1 VKIKNELASNGLEKL
16 DVVEVIKSGF
26 CRAVWLQHIDG
37 VDTYTNPKRGWGWVH
52 SHNEAVILTTGDRE
66 AKVSPNSSPRPLRIK
81 QRMGDTDLLTLAE
94 QVYWLSEMQ
103 VGSTQTIRLPITT
116 YYADRAAEFAQE
128 GLLPRGIQ
136 RDKRLWFL

>member
-1 VKIKNELASNGLEKL
+1 
-16 DVVEVIKSGF
+16 
-26 CRAVWLQHIDG
+26 
-37 VDTYTNPKRGWGWVH
+37 
-52 SHNEAVILTTGDRE
+52 
-66 AKVSPNSSPRPLRIK
+66 
-81 QRMGDTDLLTLAE
+81 MGDTDLLTLAE

-136 RDKRLWFL
+136 RDKRPS